1 MTIGSRA
8 LAAVCGLGRPL
19 TRRVSVHRGLSVRAR
34 DGVIL
39 RTDVYAPVGV
49 DDAPTVL
56 VRTPY
61 GRRGPTAVIAR
72 TVAGYGFHVVVQSCR
87 GTADSGGVFE
97 PMRRERDDGL
107 DAIDWLRHQA
117 WYSGAFAM
125 YGPSYVGFTQWAVA
139 ADAGPDLKALATSV
153 TAASFRDPTYAG
165 GGFSLDTVLTWSAIL
180 DAQRRPPHE
189 ALMEMLRGQPKL
201 KRALAHPVLAEADA
215 LAVGAAVPHFQEWLR
230 ETAADSPYWRE
241 RGHEH
246 RVAEVAAPV
255 LMMGGWY
262 DIFLPWQ
269 LVDHAVL
276 VAAGRRPQLVIGP
289 WHHGSA
295 GLFLASVREG
305 VRFLRE
311 HLRGDAV
318 EPAAPV
324 RVHIGQHS
332 SPARWAP
339 VLAGGARPHPVRADR
354 GSGEWREMAEWPPP
368 HRVEEWFLGT
378 DGGLAPTGGPGG
390 PGEPGGPGGPG
401 GPGAGRREFR
411 YDPAHP
417 TPAVGGPRLNGAA
430 AGVRDNRALEARPDV
445 LVYTSEPLAEQV
457 EAIGPVRALIRTTSS
472 APSFDVFVRV
482 CDVAPNGRSEN
493 VCDGFVRVTG
503 EPGAEHDVAVEL
515 WPMAHAFLAGHR
527 IRLQVSGGAHPRW
540 SRNPGT
546 GAALA
551 ADGPMV
557 AADRAVLAGSVLWLP
572 RADVQL

>member
-8 LAAVCGLGRPL
+8 LAAACGLGRPL

-39 RTDVYAPVGV
+39 RTDVYAPQYSSSARSAPVRAG
-49 DDAPTVL
+49 DARPHPGGGGEKSPTVL

-61 GRRGPTAVIAR
+61 GRGGPTGVIAR

-107 DAIDWLRHQA
+107 DAIDWLRHQP
-117 WYSGAFAM
+117 WYTGAFAM

-139 ADAGPDLKALATSV
+139 ADAGPELKALATSV
-153 TAASFRDPTYAG
+153 TAASFQAPTYAG

-180 DAQRRPPHE
+180 DAQLRPPHQ
-189 ALMEMLRGQPKL
+189 ALVEMLRGQPKL

-230 ETAADSPYWRE
+230 ETAEDSPYWRE

-276 VAAGRRPQLVIGP
+276 VAAGRGPQLVIGP

-324 RVHIGQHS
+324 RVHIG
-332 SPARWAP
+332 
-339 VLAGGARPHPVRADR
+339 
-354 GSGEWREMAEWPPP
+354 GSGEWRDLAGWPPA
-368 HRVEEWFLGT
+368 HRVEDWFLGT
-378 DGGLAPTGGPGG
+378 DGALAPDGGPGT
-390 PGEPGGPGGPG
+390 
-401 GPGAGRREFR
+401 GRREFR

-417 TPAVGGPRLNGAA
+417 TPAVGGPRLNGTA

-457 EAIGPVRALIRTTSS
+457 EAVGPVRALIRTTSS

-493 VCDGFVRVTG
+493 ICDGFVRVAG
-503 EPGAEHDVAVEL
+503 KPGVEHDVDVEL

-527 IRLQVSGGAHPRW
+527 IRVQVSGGAHPRW

-551 ADGPMV
+551 EEGPMV
-557 AADRAVLAGSVLWLP
+557 PADRAVLAGSVLRLP
-572 RADVQL
+572 LINLQP

>member
-1 MTIGSRA
+1 
-8 LAAVCGLGRPL
+8 
-19 TRRVSVHRGLSVRAR
+19 
-34 DGVIL
+34 
-39 RTDVYAPVGV
+39 
-49 DDAPTVL
+49 
-56 VRTPY
+56 
-61 GRRGPTAVIAR
+61 
-72 TVAGYGFHVVVQSCR
+72 
-87 GTADSGGVFE
+87 
-97 PMRRERDDGL
+97 
-107 DAIDWLRHQA
+107 
-117 WYSGAFAM
+117 
-125 YGPSYVGFTQWAVA
+125 VA
-139 ADAGPDLKALATSV
+139 ADAGPELKALATSV

-165 GGFSLDTVLTWSAIL
+165 GGFSLDTVLSWSAIL
-180 DAQRRPPHE
+180 DAQRRPPHV
-189 ALMEMLRGQPKL
+189 ALVELLRGQPKL

-230 ETAADSPYWRE
+230 ETAVDSPYWRE

-276 VAAGRRPQLVIGP
+276 VAAGRKPQLVIGP
-289 WHHGSA
+289 WHHGSG

-324 RVHIGQHS
+324 RVHVG
-332 SPARWAP
+332 
-339 VLAGGARPHPVRADR
+339 
-354 GSGEWREMAEWPPP
+354 GSGEWREMAEWPPA

-378 DGGLAPTGGPGG
+378 DGGLAPDGGPDT
-390 PGEPGGPGGPG
+390 
-401 GPGAGRREFR
+401 GRREFR

-445 LVYTSEPLAEQV
+445 LVYTSGPLAEQV
-457 EAIGPVRALIRTTSS
+457 EAVGPVRALIRTTSS
-472 APSFDVFVRV
+472 VPSFDVYVRV

-493 VCDGFVRVTG
+493 ICDGFVRVTG
-503 EPGAEHDVAVEL
+503 EPGVEHDVAVEL

-527 IRLQVSGGAHPRW
+527 IRIQVSGGAHPRW

-551 ADGPMV
+551 EDGPMV
-557 AADRAVLAGSVLWLP
+557 AADRAVLAGSVLRLP
-572 RADVQL
+572 LSDLQP